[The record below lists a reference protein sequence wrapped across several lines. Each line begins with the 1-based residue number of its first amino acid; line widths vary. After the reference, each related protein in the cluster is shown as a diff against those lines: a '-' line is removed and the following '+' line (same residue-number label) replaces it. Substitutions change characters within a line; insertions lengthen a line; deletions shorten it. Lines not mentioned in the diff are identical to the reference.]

1 LAATTTGSIEEVNV
15 ADGDTPNEGSGGLD
29 AAALRAKLGLG
40 GAATPAASEAPSPA
54 PAYDDDATPVP
65 SQLTDTLQDG
75 DVQLDLPGGDRR
87 IPLKPA
93 VVATVIVAFIGIL
106 LGQVLG
112 DSLAQREQ
120 KVTHQEIVSSKLKMI
135 REATDQSGK
144 LVLESLAEMDI
155 ALSDAVRAADELQA
169 AGGDL
174 LKLEK
179 VFEGLLPKLIEFKR
193 DGTFVDPETIM
204 DGITVIYADD
214 LLLEATRFAVR
225 TRHLFDTI
233 SMTIDEAKALAKIG
247 QPSGAATQTVYAERY
262 LREVEGGTKIPAARG
277 LWVRDTGKP
286 DLVKLVSERSKKKTM
301 EWQQMVLTDG
311 AKDPVQVPTDRVVS
325 LNMKPMYE
333 KHGAAVRL
341 HAVGRLADMIRR
353 AKSLSRKVAWK
364 SLEQRLQSWSAP

>member
-1 LAATTTGSIEEVNV
+1 
-15 ADGDTPNEGSGGLD
+15 
-29 AAALRAKLGLG
+29 LGLG
-40 GAATPAASEAPSPA
+40 SGSPSASAETPVDLAVPGPASPSSDDPLL
-54 PAYDDDATPVP
+54 YDDDATPVP
-65 SQLTDTLQDG
+65 SQLIDTLQDG
-75 DVQLDLPGGDRR
+75 EVQLDLPGGDRR

-93 VVATVIVAFIGIL
+93 VVAMLIVALVGIF

-120 KVTHQEIVSSKLKMI
+120 KTTHQEIVEAKLKMI
-135 REATDQSGK
+135 RGATDQSGK
-144 LVLESLAEMDI
+144 LVLESLVELDV
-155 ALSDAVRAADELQA
+155 ALSDAVRAVDEVEA
-169 AGGDL
+169 AGGDP

-193 DGTFVDPETIM
+193 NGTFVDPESVM

-225 TRHLFDTI
+225 TRHLFDTV
-233 SMTIDEAKALAKIG
+233 SMTIDEATALAKIG
-247 QPSGAATQTVYAERY
+247 RPSGAATQTVYAERY

-311 AKDPVQVPTDRVVS
+311 AKDPVQVPTDRVVT
-325 LNMKPMYE
+325 LDMKPMYE
-333 KHGAAVRL
+333 KHGLAVRA
-341 HAVGRLADMIRR
+341 HAVDRLAAMTRR
-353 AKSLSRKVAWK
+353 AKSLSRKLAWK
-364 SLEQRLQSWSAP
+364 SLERRLQDWTAH